1 MFSSTLAEE
10 NLGLLRTEVLLRSFL
25 TEFTIQASNVARRQ
39 AQLRNSASDPR
50 SLLKALIEDGF
61 VAETDTERLS
71 MLAFL
76 LGWDKRFTLE
86 DLEFEGLSQIPLPEV
101 IAPPPTQSQVG
112 HLHALIPS
120 DRVPPIPGL
129 VRRPQYKGKGK
140 AKAVEAASEEGSAP
154 EEASTVVAEPVS
166 SSGSSEESEEE
177 AVVHARKSFLHTCH
191 QLFTDFFSFRFSLE
205 APFSISVSQRRGR
218 RRTSGQAS
226 KSNQVPCRGSCSC
239 SLSSGL
245 L

>member
-1 MFSSTLAEE
+1 MFSSTLVEE

-25 TEFTIQASNVARRQ
+25 TEFKIQASNVARRQ

-61 VAETDTERLS
+61 VAETDTECLS

-86 DLEFEGLSQIPLPEV
+86 DLEFEGLLQIPLPEV
-101 IAPPPTQSQVG
+101 VALPPTQSQVG
-112 HLHALIPS
+112 HLRALIPS
-120 DRVPPIPGL
+120 DMVPPIPGL
-129 VRRPQYKGKGK
+129 IRRPQYKGKGK
-140 AKAVEAASEEGSAP
+140 AMAVEAASEEGSAP
-154 EEASTVVAEPVS
+154 EEASTIVAEHVS

-177 AVVHARKSFLHTCH
+177 AVVHARKSFLHTHH

-205 APFSISVSQRRGR
+205 ASFPFSVSQRRGR
-218 RRTSGQAS
+218 RQTSGQAS
-226 KSNQVPCRGSCSC
+226 KGNQVPCSGSCSC
-239 SLSSGL
+239 SLA
-245 L
+245 